1 MRRPLPLESLLR
13 RPDLGVGAALAL
25 LVTLAWLQLT
35 SYEAVSG
42 QAAAAHAAH
51 AGHAMA
57 DSWGVAQLGVTLLMW
72 LTMSVAM
79 MLPTAA
85 PAILAFADITCGSG
99 RKLAPAGPL
108 GAFVGG
114 YLTVWAGFA
123 MLATAAQWALAG
135 LANRLP
141 VFHASGQAFGGALLV
156 AAGVYQFSAL
166 KERCLTQCR
175 SPLAFFLAH
184 WRAGTRGAFHLGQR
198 HGVHCLGCCWA
209 LMTLMLIGGAMS
221 LAWTAALA
229 AVMLFE
235 KAAPGG
241 RVFGRAVG
249 AGLIG
254 WGGAL
259 LGAAFHTSA

>member
-1 MRRPLPLESLLR
+1 MPRPLPLETLLR
-13 RPDLGVGAALAL
+13 RPDLGVGAALTL
-25 LVTLAWLQLT
+25 LVALAWLQLT
-35 SYEAVSG
+35 SYEALSG
-42 QAAAAHAAH
+42 HAAADHATH

-57 DSWGVAQLGVTLLMW
+57 RSWGAAQLGVTLAMW

-85 PAILAFADITCGSG
+85 PAILAFADIARGSG
-99 RKLAPAGPL
+99 RASAPAGL
-108 GAFVGG
+108 LSAFVGG

-123 MLATAAQWALAG
+123 MLATLTQWALAG
-135 LANRLP
+135 LADRLP
-141 VFHASGQAFGGALLV
+141 VFHAGGQAFGGALLV

-175 SPLAFFLAH
+175 SPLAFFLTH
-184 WRAGTRGAFHLGQR
+184 WRAGTRGAFLLGQR

-209 LMTLMLIGGAMS
+209 LMTLMLMGGAMC

-229 AVMLFE
+229 AVVLFE
-235 KAAPGG
+235 KAAPAG
-241 RVFGRAVG
+241 RFFARAVG

-259 LGAAFHTSA
+259 LAAAFHTSA